1 MHMTRHFFILLVL
14 TVAAAGCQKNA
25 LMAHAPSA
33 SAEGARAEAPA
44 GPEAPAS
51 PNRYLAYEHS
61 IGIETPDDK
70 IAPMFEAA
78 QAACRA
84 ATAESCAILEAR
96 ISTGE
101 YASAQL
107 RFRATAAGVQNL
119 IQVLSAE
126 GEIASRSTTAEDLA
140 GPIEDN
146 AKKLAM
152 LTDYRSKLEALRARS
167 TAEVDSL
174 IKLTREL
181 AQVQSEIEGLT
192 GSQAQLMQRVETEI
206 LNVSISSHHSRSF
219 WSPVGDSASD
229 FGENLSEAIATFI
242 TGVAYL
248 LPWVLLLIVAI
259 WVWRKLRK
267 RRKAAA

>member
-1 MHMTRHFFILLVL
+1 MTRHAILLL
-14 TVAAAGCQKNA
+14 ILLSALGCQQKNA
-25 LMAHAPSA
+25 LMAPSA
-33 SAEGARAEAPA
+33 AAAP

-51 PNRYLAYEHS
+51 ANRYLAYEHS
-61 IGIETPDDK
+61 VGVEAPEDR
-70 IAPMFEAA
+70 IAPLFEAT

-107 RFRATAAGVQNL
+107 RFRATAKGVQNL
-119 IQVLSAE
+119 IEVLSAG
-126 GEIASRSTTAEDLA
+126 GEVASRSTTAEDLA

-152 LTDYRSKLEALRARS
+152 LTDYREKLEALRTRS
-167 TAEVDSL
+167 NADVDSL

-181 AQVQSEIEGLT
+181 AQVQSEIESLT
-192 GSQAQLMQRVETEI
+192 GSQAQLVQRVETEI

-219 WSPVGDSASD
+219 WRPIADSASE
-229 FGENLSEAIATFI
+229 FSGNLSEAIATFI
-242 TGVAYL
+242 TGIAYL
-248 LPWVLLLIVAI
+248 LPWILLVVAGF
-259 WVWRKLRK
+259 WGWRKWRT
-267 RRKAAA
+267 RRRAAP